1 MTEIPQA
8 VLRARQRYTDGD
20 PVQDIL
26 GETKL
31 SLQRF
36 YYWVDGAPQGDGSTL
51 LPPIP
56 RRHKFY
62 KRSLGSARER
72 VKLIGR
78 MMRAAERQVKDIEER
93 LEAEGVA
100 PTERESD
107 TRALAVVA
115 RTLRELTALDEL
127 NRTRRK
133 RAEADRKNDESI
145 PRNVDEIRRSLAR
158 KLEALIAERNTDL
171 PGAPDAWRNRRI

>member
-8 VLRARQRYTDGD
+8 ALRARQRYIDGD
-20 PVQDIL
+20 PVQDL
-26 GETKL
+26 LDETKL

-36 YYWVDGAPQGDGSTL
+36 YYWADGAPQGDGSTL

-56 RRHKFY
+56 RRHKFH

-78 MMRAAERQVKDIEER
+78 MMRAAERLVKNIEDR
-93 LEAEGVA
+93 LEVEGIP

-107 TRALAVVA
+107 TRGLAVVA
-115 RTLRELTALDEL
+115 RIVRELTALDEL

-133 RAEADRKNDESI
+133 RAEADRNNDESI
-145 PRNVDEIRRSLAR
+145 PRNVDELRRSLAL
-158 KLEALIAERNTDL
+158 KLEALIAERETDL
-171 PGAPDAWRNRRI
+171 PSAPDA